1 MIILKSGLFLY
12 YSENWLITNNYIMKG
27 DGNFRNASLV
37 SPMMYLVALTIGKS
51 ISKAYQ
57 SKRQPSIDVF
67 YAGNYDENRL
77 YYKKDYDVFFKT
89 INVLSQ
95 SYKYFIKTDIKDFF
109 PNIDMN
115 KLFDIINQRFAETGV
130 QINQKDLLV
139 YKELLLCLGQGEFPL
154 IENCAASSYLATV
167 VYLEIPDAKLY
178 SFITDKEL
186 HITGFTMVRYV
197 DDLYILFNS
206 DLSEH
211 KITPMVNRIVN
222 TYSSELI
229 KLNHLSLNREKTSWK
244 LTADINEELK
254 KSLYD
259 EQFNGKE
266 CNITDFVDSDL

>member
-1 MIILKSGLFLY
+1 
-12 YSENWLITNNYIMKG
+12 
-27 DGNFRNASLV
+27 
-37 SPMMYLVALTIGKS
+37 
-51 ISKAYQ
+51 
-57 SKRQPSIDVF
+57 
-67 YAGNYDENRL
+67 
-77 YYKKDYDVFFKT
+77 
-89 INVLSQ
+89 
-95 SYKYFIKTDIKDFF
+95 
-109 PNIDMN
+109 MN

-139 YKELLLCLGQGEFPL
+139 YKELLLFLGQGEFPL

-167 VYLEIPDAKLY
+167 VYLEIPDTKLY
-178 SFITDKEL
+178 SYITDKEL
-186 HITGFTMVRYV
+186 HITGFTMVRYG
-197 DDLYILFNS
+197 DDLYILFKS